1 MSSSSSLDHSSDEI
15 LDALEMAQDLGSK
28 VDLILARLLDIDK
41 KLEQINSSVSNLE
54 NKLDKMDNRVQ
65 HLEEAQSKT
74 STTVNELQA
83 GLTELNTQVNEAKT
97 ANEKVKEDCEDKC
110 KALEDKLLYAEV
122 YSRRENLRFFGID
135 ENSEREDSR
144 EVLQSFLEREL
155 KVKAEDIE
163 FQRVHRV
170 GKTNEDGHPRPI
182 IARFLRYSDR
192 ESIFSKAKA
201 LKGTGFGISADLP
214 REIVRR
220 RKLQGKKLRDARK
233 DGKLAYFSRV
243 EPDKLYIDRV
253 LNPL

>member
-1 MSSSSSLDHSSDEI
+1 MSGKRKERKSNSSSSSVSDHEFRSPDRKKVRETLSSVSSSSSLDHSSDEI

-83 GLTELNTQVNEAKT
+83 GLTELNTQVNEDKT

-122 YSRRENLRFFGID
+122 YSRRENLRFFGIE
-135 ENSEREDSR
+135 ENSERED
-144 EVLQSFLEREL
+144 
-155 KVKAEDIE
+155 
-163 FQRVHRV
+163 
-170 GKTNEDGHPRPI
+170 
-182 IARFLRYSDR
+182 
-192 ESIFSKAKA
+192 
-201 LKGTGFGISADLP
+201 
-214 REIVRR
+214 
-220 RKLQGKKLRDARK
+220 
-233 DGKLAYFSRV
+233 
-243 EPDKLYIDRV
+243 
-253 LNPL
+253 